1 MARIRSGTD
10 ARTFRLL
17 NRAATREVLRDDDI
31 SVVRQDRRRIVQAV
45 SRLSRLANFREQ
57 VRNAYGQRCAVT
69 RIQLRL
75 VDAAHILPVG
85 APTSV
90 DDVRNGIALSPTFH
104 RAYDNGL
111 IFLDESYQMR
121 VNSQKEAALAALDLT
136 GGLTELKASLGRIHL
151 PADKRQWPD
160 SRFISKANE
169 FRGISA

>member
-1 MARIRSGTD
+1 
-10 ARTFRLL
+10 
-17 NRAATREVLRDDDI
+17 
-31 SVVRQDRRRIVQAV
+31 
-45 SRLSRLANFREQ
+45 

-111 IFLDESYQMR
+111 IFLDESYTMR
-121 VNSQKEAALAALDLT
+121 VNPQKEAALAALDLT
-136 GGLTELKASLGRIHL
+136 GGLTELRASLGRIHL